1 MLCPD
6 NQPDMVHR
14 PAHYRQGT
22 IEVIEVIER
31 LDLGYHAG
39 QVVKYVSRYRY
50 KGAPVQDLQKA
61 LWYLGRLIE
70 IEEAK
75 RRGDQPDTPNTP
87 VVEG

>member
-1 MLCPD
+1 MTD
-6 NQPDMVHR
+6 DMVHR
-14 PAHYRQGT
+14 PPHYRQGT

-61 LWYLGRLIE
+61 RWYLSRLME

-75 RRGDQPDTPNTP
+75 TRGDKPDTPDPP
-87 VVEG
+87 VAEG